1 MNLDD
6 LSRFKELDPENM
18 LAEIEGLPDQLQAA
32 WDQGQRQP
40 LADITG
46 VKNIVIAG
54 MGGSAIG
61 GDLLVAYVSQ
71 FSAIPLMV
79 WRDYDLPA
87 FVAGPETLV
96 ITSSHSGNTEEV
108 LSALDRGLDS
118 GAQLLAVTTGGELKS
133 RAAEHGIPAWIFEH
147 AGQPRA
153 AVGYSFGLLL
163 SAITRLGLIPD
174 PTAEV
179 IDAVAAMRRQ
189 QERLRP
195 EIPTCENPAKLIA
208 GQLLG
213 RCPTIVG
220 AGLLAPVARR
230 WRTQIAELAKAV
242 AQFEALPEANHNML
256 AGVSNP
262 ESLFASI
269 MVVFLRASLAHPR
282 NLLRLEKT
290 NEIFMV
296 EGFGTSVIEARGDTR
311 LAQQWTILHFGDY
324 CAFYLA
330 MAYGIDPT
338 PVIAIEDLKQR
349 LREAESA
356 NTDYQSVVSD

>member
-6 LSRFKELDPENM
+6 LNRFKELDPGNM
-18 LAEIEGLPDQLQAA
+18 LAEINGLPDQLQAA
-32 WDQGQRQP
+32 WDHGQHQP
-40 LADITG
+40 LSDITG

-61 GDLLVAYVSQ
+61 GDLLAAYVSEL
-71 FSAIPLMV
+71 SSVPLMV

-87 FVAGPETLV
+87 FVMGPETLV
-96 ITSSHSGNTEEV
+96 ITSSHSGDTEEV
-108 LSALDRGLDS
+108 LSALDRGLES
-118 GAQLLAVTTGGELKS
+118 GAQLIAVTTGGELKS
-133 RAAEHGIPAWIFEH
+133 RASEHGIPVWIFEH

-189 QERLRP
+189 QGRLRP

-213 RCPTIVG
+213 RCPTIIG

-242 AQFEALPEANHNML
+242 AQFEAIPEANHNML
-256 AGVSNP
+256 AGVVNP

-269 MVVFLRASLAHPR
+269 MVVFLRSSLEHPR
-282 NLLRLEKT
+282 NLLRVEKT

-296 EGFGTSVIEARGDTR
+296 EGFGTSIIEALGDTR
-311 LAQQWTILHFGDY
+311 LAHQWTSLHFGDY

-330 MAYGIDPT
+330 MAYGTNPT
-338 PVIAIEDLKQR
+338 PVTALEDFKQR
-349 LREAESA
+349 LMETETTNA
-356 NTDYQSVVSD
+356 D